1 MSGLDAVI
9 LAGGRAERLDGASKP
24 DLVVGGRRLL
34 ATAIAA
40 ARSAGCDRVVVVGPT
55 ELEAPGCLVVRED
68 PPFGGPVAALAAGLA
83 ALDASGG
90 RVAPGGR
97 VPRPYARSRD
107 AAARLL
113 DQQGGDV
120 LVLACDMPEAVAA
133 VARVVSARVAAPE
146 PDGVCLVDASGRT
159 QWLAAVYAR
168 DALARACDAL
178 AERDADH
185 GTLHGAAMRRLA
197 ASLDLAVVADDG
209 TTHDIDTWRD
219 LAEARRRTGGT
230 TMSESQHPEVLD
242 EWVVE
247 AAALVGIDPADVP
260 IGTVLELARR
270 AAHGVARPAAPVTTF
285 LLGLAVG
292 SGRSADDLD
301 TLADRLGALA
311 EQHGTAGGGAAM

>member
-1 MSGLDAVI
+1 MSRRDAVI

-40 ARSAGCDRVVVVGPT
+40 ARSAGCDRLVVVGPP

-83 ALDASGG
+83 GLDASGG
-90 RVAPGGR
+90 R
-97 VPRPYARSRD
+97 S
-107 AAARLL
+107 
-113 DQQGGDV
+113 DV
-120 LVLACDMPEAVAA
+120 LVLACDMPDAVAA
-133 VARVVSARVAAPE
+133 VSRLVDARVAAPE

-168 DALARACDAL
+168 DALARAFDAL
-178 AERDADH
+178 AQRDGGRAA
-185 GTLHGAAMRRLA
+185 LHGAAMRRLA

-230 TMSESQHPEVLD
+230 TMSEPQHPEVLD
-242 EWVVE
+242 EWVAE
-247 AAALVGIDPADVP
+247 AAPLVGIDPADVP

-301 TLADRLGALA
+301 TLAERLGALA
-311 EQHGTAGGGAAM
+311 EQRAGTGGGAAM